1 MTTSLASDMHSTH
14 VLQVIDAVRSEVGRY
29 YATITL
35 INLGPGLATGLAMR
49 ALGMPNPILWGALAG
64 VLNFQPDDDVHKFAL

>member
-1 MTTSLASDMHSTH
+1 LLLETRTALIAMTAVVILTLFLLAGGPPMLGRMATSLASDMHSTH

-35 INLGPGLATGLAMR
+35 INLGPG
-49 ALGMPNPILWGALAG
+49 W
-64 VLNFQPDDDVHKFAL
+64 QPAWR